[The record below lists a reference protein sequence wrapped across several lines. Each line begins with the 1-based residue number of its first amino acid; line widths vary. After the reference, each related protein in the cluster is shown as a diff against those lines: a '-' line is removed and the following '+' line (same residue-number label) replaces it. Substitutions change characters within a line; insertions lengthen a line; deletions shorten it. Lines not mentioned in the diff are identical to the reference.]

1 VLILVLIKHLIYY
14 SEIRA
19 FGISFFEKQNS
30 LNYQMYYSIGK
41 SQQAKFAKSCVHT
54 FSGLFLFERSGVYV
68 ERTTTLI
75 DSMIGLTQIS
85 ADDLLINS
93 TLSSF

>member
-1 VLILVLIKHLIYY
+1 VLILLLIEQLIYY

-41 SQQAKFAKSCVHT
+41 SQQAKFAKSCVHNFQRG
-54 FSGLFLFERSGVYV
+54 FSYLNVQAFF
-68 ERTTTLI
+68 RTNHY
-75 DSMIGLTQIS
+75 
-85 ADDLLINS
+85 AN
-93 TLSSF
+93 